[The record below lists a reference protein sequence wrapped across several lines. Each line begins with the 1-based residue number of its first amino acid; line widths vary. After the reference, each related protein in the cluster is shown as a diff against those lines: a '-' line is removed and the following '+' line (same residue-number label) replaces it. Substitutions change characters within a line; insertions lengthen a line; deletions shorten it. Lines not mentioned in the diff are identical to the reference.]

1 MAVSLIA
8 GLGNPGIR
16 YAETRHNIGFMLM
29 EALAAKKGCS
39 WAAETRFEALTAT
52 LRIGDRKIF
61 LVKPQTYV
69 NKSGQ
74 SLGAVCR
81 YYRIPSEEVI
91 VAYDEI
97 NLPLGRV
104 KISLSGSAG
113 GHNGIADILNYLP
126 GDFIRFRLGIGPK
139 APPEIDMK
147 DFVLGKFSQ
156 EEKTTIEGKI
166 PEFLDGLQLLI
177 DRGPD
182 LAMNQVNQRNK

>member
-16 YAETRHNIGFMLM
+16 YAETRHNIGFMLID
-29 EALAAKKGCS
+29 ALALQHGCS
-39 WAAETRFEALTAT
+39 WAAETRFEALTST
-52 LRIGDRKIF
+52 LRIGERKIF
-61 LVKPQTYV
+61 LLKPQTYV
-69 NKSGQ
+69 NRSGQ
-74 SLGAVCR
+74 SVDAICR
-81 YYRIPSEEVI
+81 YYRIPSCEVV

-104 KISLSGSAG
+104 KISVSGSAG
-113 GHNGIADILNYLP
+113 GHNGIAHLLRYLA

-147 DFVLGKFSQ
+147 DFVLGKFST
-156 EEKTTIEGKI
+156 EGRTIITEKL
-166 PEFLDGLQLLI
+166 PEFLEGLQLLI

-182 LAMNQVNQRNK
+182 MAMNHVNQRK